1 MRNLLNKPTF
11 LIGFTEILLT
21 LIPVSSYSPNINC
34 LPINLVGLNTKKE
47 KYIWQDYSHQ
57 NQ

>member
-11 LIGFTEILLT
+11 LIGFAEILLT
-21 LIPVSSYSPNINC
+21 LIPVSSYSPIINY
-34 LPINLVGLNTKKE
+34 LPIKLVGLNTKKE

>member
-21 LIPVSSYSPNINC
+21 LIPVSSYSPIIDY